1 MDEGDRLRSR
11 GKVLRENGQK
21 MLALSEM
28 SAGQIPP
35 WAETAAN
42 ISDEKGATE
51 KGKWVLL
58 ESNMDT
64 NTEK

>member
-1 MDEGDRLRSR
+1 
-11 GKVLRENGQK
+11 

-51 KGKWVLL
+51 EGKWVLL
-58 ESNMDT
+58 ESN
-64 NTEK
+64 TEK